1 MEFDSWLNAK
11 QTAEVIFANPLLFIT
26 RSLVVLGDV
35 TPHGDSEGENER
47 ANEEER
53 VVVIILGE

>member
-11 QTAEVIFANPLLFIT
+11 QTAEVIFANPLLFAT
-26 RSLVVLGDV
+26 HSLVVLAEV
-35 TPHGDSEGENER
+35 TPHGDSESKNER

-53 VVVIILGE
+53 GVVIILEE